1 MNERERQIWGDGD
14 DAGPESK
21 LSALSTSTSAVPSD
35 NGAGLVPN
43 TKPPRL
49 KGVVVSVTS
58 ATVRRRV
65 YEAYWRWPLLPVES
79 VPLVAAL
86 FDNVERRRK
95 LAKARDALE
104 ARMRART
111 HVINRPLAVV
121 TLDKRPRALE
131 DRIGELDKLIL
142 RQLDALG
149 WTPTA
154 MARLGIDLGRLQDRR
169 LSQDGDRLPEAD
181 VEALEK
187 RLVARLQGE

>member
-1 MNERERQIWGDGD
+1 M
-14 DAGPESK
+14 
-21 LSALSTSTSAVPSD
+21 
-35 NGAGLVPN
+35 
-43 TKPPRL
+43 
-49 KGVVVSVTS
+49 TS

-104 ARMRART
+104 AKMRART

-154 MARLGIDLGRLQDRR
+154 MARLGIDLGRLHDR

-187 RLVARLQGE
+187 RLVARLQGEKA